1 METRLGRLWGE
12 GEGLKG
18 SGVDGPSP
26 VLVEGANVSGPFGTV
41 ELEETATDMDG
52 HAASAGGVGFVCLVV
67 VLIVG
72 RGVGHGVVDVG
83 VIVVGLSV
91 GVVPREESVCFVN
104 LGRGGLL
111 RRVGGLDDRL

>member
-1 METRLGRLWGE
+1 MGRLRGE
-12 GEGLKG
+12 DEGLEG
-18 SGVDGPSP
+18 TGVDGPSP

-52 HAASAGGVGFVCLVV
+52 HAAYAGDVGFVCLVV
-67 VLIVG
+67 VLNVG

-91 GVVPREESVCFVN
+91 GVVPREESASFVN